1 MTDKLL
7 TAEEIATILK
17 INYVNVLQFIK
28 YSGIHYIKIGKQ
40 YRVSENV
47 FNKFIDSTRQNQII
61 KF

>member
-7 TAEEIATILK
+7 TAEEIAEILK
-17 INYVNVLQFIK
+17 INYVNALEFIK